1 MTFRISQ
8 TIDHTAQNADVL
20 VEGILT
26 QAEAKLLENI
36 CTDLMDRVQSN
47 ITINVSGVTIQD
59 DGAKELLH
67 RIKDRCTSL
76 TRCSFFPR
84 NLIEDFHNGE
94 FQPCY

>member
-8 TIDHTAQNADVL
+8 TIDHTAQNANVS

-47 ITINVSGVTIQD
+47 ITINVSGVTLQD
-59 DGAKELLH
+59 EGAKNSCGRLKPNVV
-67 RIKDRCTSL
+67 R
-76 TRCSFFPR
+76 
-84 NLIEDFHNGE
+84 
-94 FQPCY
+94 